1 MSESEQFEN
10 PNVAKLKDKI
20 TSTSSPQEKIEQ
32 VAEKAA
38 EKSSKVEQ
46 KYDKEHPLFSK

>member
-1 MSESEQFEN
+1 MTDQFEN
-10 PNVAKLKDKI
+10 PNVAKLKGEI
-20 TSTSSPQEKIEQ
+20 NSTSSPQKKIED

-46 KYDKEHPLFSK
+46 KYDKEHNIFSK

>member
-1 MSESEQFEN
+1 MSEQFEN

-20 TSTSSPQEKIEQ
+20 NSTSLPQNDVEE

-46 KYDKEHPLFSK
+46 KYDEEHNLFSK